1 MSVRQ
6 ALLALL
12 EQGPMYGYQL
22 RAEFERRTGSTWPL
36 NVGQV
41 YTTLTRLERDGLVA
55 ESGDD
60 GEGHVVYR
68 VTDAG
73 REEVATWFTT
83 PVERTQPPRDELAIK
98 LALAVTVPGVDV
110 GTVIQQQRTATMTA
124 LQDYTRLKRA
134 GRAADPQDASD
145 MAWSLVLD
153 SLVFA
158 AEAEVRWLDHCEAR
172 LRRAQLER
180 ADDVPGTPDHLG
192 ASRIGRGR
200 PMTAVLQLDAVT
212 RVARRGRDRRAGAAR
227 ASRSPRT
234 PASSSR
240 SWARPAPASPRCSP
254 WPAGSTARRPARSR
268 SRAPT
273 SPRWAPTAAPGCGV
287 RRSATS
293 SRTST

>member
-22 RAEFERRTGSTWPL
+22 RSEFERRTGATWPL

-73 REEVATWFTT
+73 RDVVATWFTT

-110 GTVIQQQRTATMTA
+110 GSVIQQQRSATISA
-124 LQDYTRLKRA
+124 LQDYTRLKRTRTPDVQEPA
-134 GRAADPQDASD
+134 D

-180 ADDVPGTPDHLG
+180 D
-192 ASRIGRGR
+192 SS
-200 PMTAVLQLDAVT
+200 AVGQ
-212 RVARRGRDRRAGAAR
+212 G
-227 ASRSPRT
+227 
-234 PASSSR
+234 
-240 SWARPAPASPRCSP
+240 APAEETQTNRE
-254 WPAGSTARRPARSR
+254 GTRR
-268 SRAPT
+268 
-273 SPRWAPTAAPGCGV
+273 
-287 RRSATS
+287 
-293 SRTST
+293 